1 MKYSKLILTI
11 LGISLLAYLVI
22 STGPR
27 EILESLEKIGFN
39 AVFILI
45 LYLVIISLDTLGWK
59 YVITSKNKSYSFWTL
74 LRIKLAGDCVSNIT
88 PAGSLAGEPV
98 KVHILTRYGVT
109 FLEGMASAY
118 MAKLLMI
125 KGQIL
130 FVFVGLFLILTT
142 QLNHEQEILFKVVL
156 IFILGLSG
164 ILGVMYYLGLTKGI
178 TSVLLKILK
187 KLRLNFSF
195 IENQKE
201 KLTLFD
207 AKITY
212 YYKHHKRDFFYS
224 FFSFFLAWFVG
235 SIEIYLI
242 LYFLDFPITF
252 AQAIAIESIGT
263 VAKGLTFFVPF
274 NLLQE
279 LTFIGLFKLI
289 LNTEATD
296 IAISCSLIRRF
307 RELLWVS
314 IGFFILR
321 QFDLKLPKIFKK
333 KDSPIDPDAEPP
345 KDSARSDLAN
355 KKLKSF

>member
-11 LGISLLAYLVI
+11 LGISLLGYLIV
-22 STGPR
+22 SAGLQ
-27 EILESLEKIGFN
+27 EIFGSLEKIGFN
-39 AVFILI
+39 IVFVLI
-45 LYLVIISLDTLGWK
+45 LYLAVIYFDTLGWK
-59 YVITSKNKSYSFWTL
+59 YVIISKNKSYNFWIL
-74 LRIKLAGDCVSNIT
+74 LRIKLAGDCVSNVT
-88 PAGSLAGEPV
+88 PAGSLAGEPI

-130 FVFVGLFLILTT
+130 FVFLGLFLILTT

-156 IFILGLSG
+156 IFVLVLSG
-164 ILGVMYYLGLTKGI
+164 ILGVVYYLGLNKGI
-178 TSVLLKILK
+178 TNVLLKLLE

-195 IENQKE
+195 IENQRE
-201 KLTLFD
+201 KLALFD
-207 AKITY
+207 EQITY
-212 YYKHHKRDFFYS
+212 FYKNHKRDFFYS
-224 FFSFFLAWFVG
+224 FFSFFLAWFAG

-252 AQAIAIESIGT
+252 VQAIAIESIGT
-263 VAKGLTFFVPF
+263 VAKGLTFFIPF

-333 KDSPIDPDAEPP
+333 NKVP
-345 KDSARSDLAN
+345 KDSKSNADPLNDSTPSDLAN
-355 KKLKSF
+355 EN